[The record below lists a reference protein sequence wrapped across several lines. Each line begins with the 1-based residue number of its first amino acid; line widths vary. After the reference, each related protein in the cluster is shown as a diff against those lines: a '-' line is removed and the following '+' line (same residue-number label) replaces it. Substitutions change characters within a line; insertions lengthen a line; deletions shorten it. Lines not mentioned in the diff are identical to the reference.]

1 MTIGQLEMSLDSHY
15 IVTKQKQLSKP
26 VFNRSTPKRNST
38 TPAIAVIS
46 SLVGRGAKPWQ
57 GRGAAPQLQLVG
69 GCCFDQLA
77 GRTRVPAPLTPPSLS
92 LSSFSD

>member
-1 MTIGQLEMSLDSHY
+1 MSLDSHY
-15 IVTKQKQLSKP
+15 IVKKQKQLSKP

-92 LSSFSD
+92 LSLSSFSD

>member
-1 MTIGQLEMSLDSHY
+1 MSLDSHY

-92 LSSFSD
+92 FSSFF